1 MKKLFTL
8 FLVFI
13 SFSSFAQKT
22 KVDSLITKLSKKI
35 AASQYFYH
43 PQLYIEIA
51 FIRDEYN
58 VPNLLKDDSVLIK
71 RLNDFYYKQFYP
83 YGKLFNRNF
92 QITEDCITSDENAK
106 TLEAY
111 KLLMYSLYDNF
122 KLPDNYFK
130 RLETSSKLDDP
141 FMSEYYTLNTIYFL
155 KKFRGS
161 TLNPTQNAQLKALE
175 EKLSNS
181 LFTNYIENKPWSF
194 YKLTA
199 IKALKINKNPL
210 VNNIDMTPV
219 MDYYLQHGLPETNIL
234 DIDPVEE
241 DIKNSF
247 LKNNIGMDKVM
258 QMEAI
263 SLLWIIL
270 IDKK

>member
-1 MKKLFTL
+1 
-8 FLVFI
+8 
-13 SFSSFAQKT
+13 
-22 KVDSLITKLSKKI
+22 
-35 AASQYFYH
+35 
-43 PQLYIEIA
+43 
-51 FIRDEYN
+51 
-58 VPNLLKDDSVLIK
+58 
-71 RLNDFYYKQFYP
+71 
-83 YGKLFNRNF
+83 
-92 QITEDCITSDENAK
+92 
-106 TLEAY
+106 
-111 KLLMYSLYDNF
+111 MYSLYDNF

>member
-71 RLNDFYYKQFYP
+71 RLNDFYYKQYYP

-161 TLNPTQNAQLKALE
+161 TLNPTQNAQLKAVYLR
-175 EKLSNS
+175 
-181 LFTNYIENKPWSF
+181 I
-194 YKLTA
+194 
-199 IKALKINKNPL
+199 ILKIN
-210 VNNIDMTPV
+210 
-219 MDYYLQHGLPETNIL
+219 HGHFINY
-234 DIDPVEE
+234 
-241 DIKNSF
+241 
-247 LKNNIGMDKVM
+247 
-258 QMEAI
+258 QQ
-263 SLLWIIL
+263 
-270 IDKK
+270 